1 MKKAQAGRI
10 VGKAVK
16 RFLKSPTKTTVARS
30 TSEGIQ
36 RSKKPKAQYG
46 IETKGS
52 DKQAGR
58 VGQAIGAAT
67 AGAIGAIGLGMN
79 RKKRK
84 EERSLR
90 DANIKEQNR
99 KKVEEENRGS
109 TVKELEGMGM
119 KRGGNIKKKMQ
130 SGGTTKKA
138 SKVTVDKP
146 YERGI
151 TGQGNSATKTSS
163 TMSGGTK
170 TKKVSTG
177 AVFPGAKGSVTK
189 TKTDSKGNMIK
200 TSSKTVSKSKAGKM
214 INRMSK

>member
-1 MKKAQAGRI
+1 MKTFLKILIARLKSYGTLNLCIMKKAQVGRI
-10 VGKAVK
+10 VGKAIK
-16 RFLKSPTKTTVARS
+16 RFLKSPTKTTVARG

-36 RSKKPKAQYG
+36 KSKKPKAQYG
-46 IETKGS
+46 IETNLNKFN
-52 DKQAGR
+52 Q
-58 VGQAIGAAT
+58 
-67 AGAIGAIGLGMN
+67 
-79 RKKRK
+79 
-84 EERSLR
+84 
-90 DANIKEQNR
+90 
-99 KKVEEENRGS
+99 
-109 TVKELEGMGM
+109 MGM
-119 KRGGNIKKKMQ
+119 KSGGNVKKKMQ
-130 SGGTTKKA
+130 YGGTAKKA

-151 TGQGNSATKTSS
+151 MGQGNSATKTSS

-200 TSSKTVSKSKAGKM
+200 TSNKTVSKSKAGKM